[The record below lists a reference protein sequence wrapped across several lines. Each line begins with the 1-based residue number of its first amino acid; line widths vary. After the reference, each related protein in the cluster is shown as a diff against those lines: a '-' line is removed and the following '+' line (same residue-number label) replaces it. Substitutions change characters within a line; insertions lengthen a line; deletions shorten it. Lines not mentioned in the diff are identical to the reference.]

1 MIAREKI
8 RRMKELITWL
18 NIQRNAYY
26 NLNSPNV
33 SDREFDVKYEELELL
48 EKETGFIMSDSPT
61 QAVGYTPVSELEKVS
76 LKTPLLSLDKT
87 KQTEQLFHF
96 IGNRDALIML
106 KLDGL
111 TVELDYE
118 DGILVQ
124 ASTRGDGVTGEK
136 ITHNIPAFKNVPLNI
151 PYKHRLRVT
160 GEAVIYKDDFENL
173 KDTLVDSTGKPY
185 CNTRNLAAGSVRCL
199 NPETCS
205 KRQVRFLA
213 FKVLEGLDNNPNY
226 KDSKNYRLYQLH
238 NLGFDICPYFLSEN
252 AGYTLESLKK
262 DIEKLQDFAERNH
275 IPIDGIVASFDSISY
290 SESCGRTGRFY
301 KDGLAYKFEDETYE
315 SVLRE
320 IEWTPTRTGE
330 LAPVAIF
337 EPVEI
342 DGCEVSRATLHN
354 LTFIKGLEL
363 MPGCRILVS
372 KRNMIIP
379 HVEDN
384 LDRGSYEDITPPIC
398 PCCGK
403 KTRIYSRKS
412 NDNRTVETVH
422 CDNPDCGSRQL
433 QSFVHFAGKKAMN
446 VYGLSSA
453 TLEKFLEN
461 GWLQSFQDVYHL
473 DHHKEELLKMEGFG
487 EASYQ
492 NLMEAIQASRKTT
505 FVRYLVAMDIPLIGR
520 TISQLMDTHFNGSLD
535 AFEDAALN
543 NYDFTQIEGIGS
555 VSNNN
560 IHTWFAEESNLQ
572 LWRTLQTEMTFKER
586 KEKNT
591 MKKESIFTGK
601 TIVATGK
608 LENFTRDEINTAI
621 LELGAKPGSSVSKK
635 TDFLIAGEKAGSKL
649 AKAQQLGIQILS
661 EAEFLDMIA

>member
-1 MIAREKI
+1 MINLIERI
-8 RRMKELITWL
+8 KELVRIL
-18 NIQRNAYY
+18 NQHRHAYY
-26 NLNSPNV
+26 NLNAPNITDAEY
-33 SDREFDVKYEELELL
+33 DRLCDELEHL
-48 EKETGFIMSDSPT
+48 EKETGVILSDSPT
-61 QAVGYTPVSELEKVS
+61 QTVGYSPVSELEKVS
-76 LKTPLLSLDKT
+76 LETPLLSLDKT
-87 KQTEQLFHF
+87 KQAEELLSF
-96 IGNRDALIML
+96 IGNRVALIML

-118 DGILVQ
+118 DGKLVR
-124 ASTRGDGVTGEK
+124 ASTRGDGITGED
-136 ITHNIPAFKNVPLNI
+136 ITHNVPAFKNVPLNI
-151 PYKHRLRVT
+151 PYKQRLRVT
-160 GEAVIYKDDFENL
+160 GEAVIYKDDFEHL
-173 KDTLVDSTGKPY
+173 KHMLVDSNGKPY
-185 CNTRNLAAGSVRCL
+185 CNTRNLASGSVRCL

-205 KRQVRFLA
+205 KRRIHFLA
-213 FKVLEGLDNNPNY
+213 FKVLEGLGENPNY
-226 KDSKNYRLYQLH
+226 KDSKNHRLYQLH
-238 NLGFDICPYFLSEN
+238 KLGFDICPYFFAERE
-252 AGYTLESLKK
+252 GYTLESLKK
-262 DIEKLQDFAERNH
+262 DIGKLQNHAEQNH
-275 IPIDGIVASFDSISY
+275 IPIDGIVVSFDSISY

-337 EPVEI
+337 DPVEI

-354 LTFIKGLEL
+354 LTFIKNLEL
-363 MPGCRILVS
+363 VPGCRILVS

-384 LDRGSYEDITPPIC
+384 LDRGSYEDLTPPIC

-403 KTRIYSRKS
+403 KTRIYARKS
-412 NDNRTVETVH
+412 NDNRIIETVH
-422 CDNPDCGSRQL
+422 CDNMNCESRQL
-433 QSFVHFAGKKAMN
+433 QSFVHFVGKKAMN

-473 DHHKEELLKMEGFG
+473 EQHKEKLLQMDGFG
-487 EASYQ
+487 ESSYK
-492 NLMEAIQASRKTT
+492 NLIDAIEASRKTT

-520 TISQLMDTHFNGSLD
+520 TISQLLDTHFNGNLND
-535 AFEDAALN
+535 FENAALN
-543 NYDFTQIEGIGS
+543 NYNFTQIEGIGDI
-555 VSNNN
+555 SNNN

-572 LWRTLQTEMTFKER
+572 LWRTLQAEMTFEER
-586 KEKNT
+586 KEENT
-591 MKKESIFTGK
+591 MKKETTFTGK

-649 AKAQQLGIQILS
+649 AKAQELGIRILS
-661 EAEFLDMIA
+661 EAEFMAMIA